1 MLNDFINL
9 ENLLTFNSMDEKTIG
24 RIIRKMQKCRRNS
37 PPTAVESFV
46 QLNRRKNPFEVLVST
61 IISLRTKDEVTY
73 ESAKSLFKL
82 ATTPQR
88 MSSLT
93 IREIQ
98 KAIYPCG
105 FYKNKSKVIRNLSKK
120 IEIEYNGITPDS
132 IDELLKFNGVGRKTA
147 NLVVTLGYDKPGICV
162 DTHVH
167 RIFNRIGYVET
178 KTPDETEFALRKKL
192 PKKYWKPIN
201 SLLVFYGQKICKPIS
216 PYCTKCEIK
225 KDCKRNGVKT
235 NR

>member
-1 MLNDFINL
+1 
-9 ENLLTFNSMDEKTIG
+9 
-24 RIIRKMQKCRRNS
+24 MQKCRRNS

-46 QLNRRKNPFEVLVST
+46 QLNRKKNPFKVLVST

-105 FYKNKSKVIRNLSKK
+105 FYKNKSKVILKK
-120 IEIEYNGITPDS
+120 APIKI
-132 IDELLKFNGVGRKTA
+132 
-147 NLVVTLGYDKPGICV
+147 
-162 DTHVH
+162 
-167 RIFNRIGYVET
+167 
-178 KTPDETEFALRKKL
+178 
-192 PKKYWKPIN
+192 PIN
-201 SLLVFYGQKICKPIS
+201 VYK
-216 PYCTKCEIK
+216 
-225 KDCKRNGVKT
+225 NVKE
-235 NR
+235 NSVLILYNFLRI